1 MPRNS
6 PATPRSR
13 ADGDARLTALATEIR
28 QKLTVARRHGQ
39 ATLAALMDAGDRL
52 TEAKSV
58 LAHGQWD
65 GWLSENFELSDRTA
79 RLYMQLA
86 EHRERVEAKMA
97 SVAILTV
104 RGALEAIAEDEA
116 RQSYEQ
122 RNRELLAAEL
132 AKRGEWA
139 KDPIGKRPAAVVQPA
154 LWPAAPAVWHSAAP
168 AVWHSTDKL
177 NAELVQ
183 RAVATIVLRI
193 EAERADLAARGL
205 EEQFDAELKAV
216 LAAKSTAVLIRHSGS
231 YTPKWPSRE
240 RWAEQRRC
248 AYWDSNCPHP
258 FTASRRLSLY
268 G

>member
-104 RGALEAIAEDEA
+104 RGALLAIAEDEA

-122 RNRELLAAEL
+122 RNRELLAAEQ

-139 KDPIGKRPAAVVQPA
+139 KDPIGTRPAAVVQPA
-154 LWPAAPAVWHSAAP
+154 LWPAAP

-205 EEQFDAELKAV
+205 EEQFDAELKAA
-216 LAAKSTAVLIRHSGS
+216 LAAK
-231 YTPKWPSRE
+231 
-240 RWAEQRRC
+240 
-248 AYWDSNCPHP
+248 CP
-258 FTASRRLSLY
+258 
-268 G
+268 

>member
-28 QKLTVARRHGQ
+28 QKLTVARHHGQ

-139 KDPIGKRPAAVVQPA
+139 KDPIGTRPAAVVQPA
-154 LWPAAPAVWHSAAP
+154 LWPAAP

-205 EEQFDAELKAV
+205 EEQFDAELKAA
-216 LAAKSTAVLIRHSGS
+216 LAAK
-231 YTPKWPSRE
+231 
-240 RWAEQRRC
+240 
-248 AYWDSNCPHP
+248 CP
-258 FTASRRLSLY
+258 
-268 G
+268 

>member
-1 MPRNS
+1 
-6 PATPRSR
+6 
-13 ADGDARLTALATEIR
+13 
-28 QKLTVARRHGQ
+28 
-39 ATLAALMDAGDRL
+39 MDAGDGL

-97 SVAILTV
+97 TVAILTV
-104 RGALEAIAEDEA
+104 RDALEAIAEDEA
-116 RQSYEQ
+116 RLRDRERLAVEQ
-122 RNRELLAAEL
+122 

-139 KDPIGKRPAAVVQPA
+139 KDPIGKRPAAVVQLSLWPAPLA
-154 LWPAAPAVWHSAAP
+154 LWPAAPAVWHSA
-168 AVWHSTDKL
+168 DKL

-205 EEQFDAELKAV
+205 EEQFDAELKAA
-216 LAAKSTAVLIRHSGS
+216 LAAK
-231 YTPKWPSRE
+231 
-240 RWAEQRRC
+240 
-248 AYWDSNCPHP
+248 CP
-258 FTASRRLSLY
+258 
-268 G
+268 